1 MRAIRG
7 GGTIDGSHQRGRT
20 ATAANYSA
28 GGVAST
34 VGSGAER
41 EALILRAVA
50 AYQDSFWKLILRG
63 RRVRLRRD
71 TLRAFPAVFCGF
83 LFRFGIGYTLPPHA
97 LNILR
102 AA

>member
-1 MRAIRG
+1 MAHIKGGEPRPQRERA
-7 GGTIDGSHQRGRT
+7 
-20 ATAANYSA
+20 YSA
-28 GGVAST
+28 CGVAST
-34 VGSGAER
+34 IGSGAER

-63 RRVRLRRD
+63 RRNALRRD
-71 TLRAFPAVFCGF
+71 TPRAFPAAVFCGF
-83 LFRFGIGYTLPPHA
+83 LFRFGIGFPPHA